1 MVTCLYIRGTYA
13 RVHTQTS
20 EPGQH
25 GWWDE
30 TQRVVRTGSGTRGD
44 HTAGIA
50 ACNVPA
56 CRGLSA
62 PHARERLRAPRP
74 AHLGLDAQR
83 HPVVCR
89 CPPSPQPAITTTIPI
104 TSHCRCSRRLTL
116 AALTAPRSESYG
128 PIEKLDVPGVQG
140 AFVLSNVL
148 AVDECEQ
155 ILRLSE
161 AMGYTEDAPVS
172 LGRNV
177 RPPAPRLRRACAAP
191 APACTRP
198 PPSPLSEVV
207 DAPRSFV
214 LLPAVARLHGGG
226 ILRFLEEASFPTH
239 LRCYEAAGAAEREL
253 RVARRRQVSC

>member
-1 MVTCLYIRGTYA
+1 M
-13 RVHTQTS
+13 
-20 EPGQH
+20 
-25 GWWDE
+25 
-30 TQRVVRTGSGTRGD
+30 VRTGSGTRGD

-50 ACNVPA
+50 ACHVPA

-104 TSHCRCSRRLTL
+104 TGHCRCSRRLTL

-214 LLPAVARLHGGG
+214 LLPAVARLHGGSTS
-226 ILRFLEEASFPTH
+226 LP
-239 LRCYEAAGAAEREL
+239 
-253 RVARRRQVSC
+253 

>member
-1 MVTCLYIRGTYA
+1 MGRHPSGALIHTRRLLER
-13 RVHTQTS
+13 HTQTS
-20 EPGQH
+20 GGGQH
-25 GWWDE
+25 GSFVGYE
-30 TQRVVRTGSGTRGD
+30 AQRVVGTGSGTRGD

-50 ACNVPA
+50 ACHVPA

-104 TSHCRCSRRLTL
+104 TGHCRCSRRLTL

-214 LLPAVARLHGGG
+214 LLPAVARLHGGSTS
-226 ILRFLEEASFPTH
+226 LP
-239 LRCYEAAGAAEREL
+239 
-253 RVARRRQVSC
+253 